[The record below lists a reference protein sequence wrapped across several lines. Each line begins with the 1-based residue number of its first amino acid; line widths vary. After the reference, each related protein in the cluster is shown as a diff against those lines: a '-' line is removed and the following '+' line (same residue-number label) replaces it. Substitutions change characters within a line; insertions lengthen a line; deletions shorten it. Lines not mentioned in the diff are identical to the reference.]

1 VLDLKFYVGITPPN
15 DSDHF
20 YNNFLMTPQTS
31 QTSAHA
37 SLLRISPKDNVLVLT
52 STLVSGSEIHVSG
65 VTRVFDHDLAL
76 GHKIAACDIK
86 KGEKIFKCHF
96 PIGSA
101 KVDIPMGEHVHLH
114 NMQSDYLPTYDRGET
129 L

>member
-1 VLDLKFYVGITPPN
+1 
-15 DSDHF
+15 
-20 YNNFLMTPQTS
+20 MTDQAPQTS
-31 QTSAHA
+31 EDS
-37 SLLRISPKDNVLVLT
+37 SLLRISPNDNVLVLT
-52 STLVSGSEIHVSG
+52 STLSSGSEIHVGG

-101 KVDIPMGEHVHLH
+101 KTDIQVGEHVHLH

>member
-1 VLDLKFYVGITPPN
+1 
-15 DSDHF
+15 
-20 YNNFLMTPQTS
+20 MTDQAPQTS
-31 QTSAHA
+31 EDS
-37 SLLRISPKDNVLVLT
+37 SLLRISPNDNVLVLT
-52 STLVSGSEIHVSG
+52 STLSSGSEIHVGG

-86 KGEKIFKCHF
+86 KGEFFFKCHF

-101 KVDIPMGEHVHLH
+101 KADIQVGEHVHLH